1 MGLLELLL
9 IAVGLSMDAFAVSVT
24 NGLCYK
30 NVKLK
35 WTLAMGLCFGLF
47 QGAMPTIGYFLG
59 STFADYISALDH
71 YIALI
76 LLCFIGGKML
86 YDVVKSKEEDIQ
98 TTGASEDIQT
108 TGASIGLGILLV
120 QGVATS
126 IDALAVGVSFA
137 MLPDVDIVTAAGFIA
152 LVTFMLSVA
161 AVFVGKKFGS
171 LLNNKAQIIG
181 GLILIAIGL
190 KIFIEHTF
198 FGG

>member
-1 MGLLELLL
+1 MGIIELLL
-9 IAVGLSMDAFAVSVT
+9 IAIGLSMDAFAVSVT

-30 NVKLK
+30 NVRFK
-35 WTLAMGLCFGLF
+35 WTLGMGLCFGLF
-47 QGAMPTIGYFLG
+47 QGAMPSIGYFLG
-59 STFADYISALDH
+59 STFAGYISRFDH

-76 LLCFIGGKML
+76 LLGFIGGKML
-86 YDVVKSKEEDIQ
+86 ADGIKSRNESVEKSDL
-98 TTGASEDIQT
+98 GMSL
-108 TGASIGLGILLV
+108 GLLLV

-137 MLPDVDIVTAAGFIA
+137 MLPDVNIVIAAGFIA
-152 LVTFMLSVA
+152 MITFILSIA
-161 AVFVGKKFGS
+161 AVFIGKKFGN
-171 LLNNKAQIIG
+171 LLNNKAQIVG

>member
-1 MGLLELLL
+1 MGIIELLL
-9 IAVGLSMDAFAVSVT
+9 IAIGLSMDAFAVSVT

-30 NVKLK
+30 NVRFK
-35 WTLAMGLCFGLF
+35 WTLGMGLCFGLF

-59 STFADYISALDH
+59 STFAGYISRFDH

-76 LLCFIGGKML
+76 LLGFIGGKML
-86 YDVVKSKEEDIQ
+86 SDGIKSRNESVEKSD
-98 TTGASEDIQT
+98 SVM
-108 TGASIGLGILLV
+108 SLGLLLV

-137 MLPDVDIVTAAGFIA
+137 MLPDVNIVMAAGFIA
-152 LVTFMLSVA
+152 MITFILSIA
-161 AVFVGKKFGS
+161 AVFIGKKFGN
-171 LLNNKAQIIG
+171 LLNNKAQIVG
-181 GLILIAIGL
+181 GLILIGIGL